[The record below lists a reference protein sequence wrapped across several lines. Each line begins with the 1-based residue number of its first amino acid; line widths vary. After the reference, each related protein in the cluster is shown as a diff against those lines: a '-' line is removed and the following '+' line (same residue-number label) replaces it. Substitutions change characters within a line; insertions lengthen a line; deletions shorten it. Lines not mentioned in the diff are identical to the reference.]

1 MKGSLYN
8 HPRLV
13 WLIFI
18 LIIVAGYNAFQNM
31 PRLEDP
37 HLVSRVVN
45 ITTFYPGADASRVEA
60 EITEKIEQKIMEV
73 AEVKEVM
80 TTSRPNVSVIIVELK
95 DEVNDATP
103 ITAKLRDKVS
113 EVANM
118 PEGAAAPL
126 FNDRR
131 MYAHSAI
138 IALKWISDTP
148 INYAILGRHAR
159 ELALRL
165 QMLEGTDFTEITGL
179 SKEEIT
185 ITLDDGVLAAHGLTA
200 QDVATRIH
208 QSDAR
213 SSAGQVK
220 GNENSYVIE
229 MDGALDSLER
239 IRRIPLK
246 LDPVGASLRL
256 GDAATVTRGHK
267 NPQEVFAYIDGVYGV
282 TVSARMLENQRID
295 LWANKVNDII
305 VDYQTTLPDGIE
317 LTQIFDQSFYAS
329 ERLNGL
335 MKNLAFGAL
344 IVVLVLFVT
353 LGWRASLVSASILPL
368 TLLAS
373 LAIVSVMGFRI
384 EQMLV
389 TGLIVALG
397 IMVDNAIVITDE
409 VQHRLLSGT
418 SRSAAVGGAVRKLWL
433 PLFGST
439 LTTIIAF
446 MPLVLMPGNAGNF
459 IGGIPAAVISSL
471 VASYVIAF
479 TIISALAGRFIKRD
493 KPDVGTHKRVWWENG
508 IVGKR
513 ISNAF
518 KKSLEWSISNPVKS
532 MIIASILPFSGFYG
546 ATQLTD
552 QFFPR
557 SDRNQFRVQIQLPA
571 QASLNETKVA
581 VQKVDEILKQEKAV
595 TETSW
600 YAGENIPKFYYS
612 LIPLSDGI
620 TSFAESM
627 VTATDQ
633 ASIEALMPPL
643 QAKLSLAFPEYEILV
658 LELNGGPPVNA
669 PLEVR
674 VVGPSL
680 DKLNQIGE
688 DIRAIMSRVEAV
700 KSTRMSLK
708 TGRPQ
713 VTIKAREDA
722 VSAAGLTLRQVA
734 EQVRMLTDGTV
745 ATHVIEETEQ
755 IPVHIISKLSSR
767 DSIDAIR
774 NLNILAPN
782 GAREA
787 DGSFSD
793 LPLDAIAD
801 VEMTSKIGSIQR
813 RNGER
818 VNTIQGFVEFGVLA
832 GTVFENFK
840 VELAKANIQIPAG
853 YRLEFGG
860 ESEKR
865 DEALG
870 KLFATVGFLIVLMV
884 MAIVLTFNS
893 FRLAY
898 ITFISAIQ
906 SAGLGLFWLWVFDF
920 PFGFL
925 VIIGVMGLIGL
936 AMNATIVILSELKGV
951 DADMVGNPDSI
962 VQGVMN
968 TGRHIAS
975 TTLTTVGGFLPLI
988 IAGGV
993 FWPPFAISIAGGA
1006 FLSMI
1011 VSFYFAPAAYMWFAM
1026 RNKRKLYGEL
1036 YSDTSPQETEI

>member
-13 WLIFI
+13 WLIFL
-18 LIIVAGYNAFQNM
+18 LIILAGYNAFTSM

-45 ITTFYPGADASRVEA
+45 ITTFYPGADAARVEA
-60 EITEKIEQKIMEV
+60 EVTEKIEQKIMEV
-73 AEVKEVM
+73 AEVKKLM
-80 TTSRPNVSVIIVELK
+80 TTSRSNVSVIMVELK
-95 DEVNDATP
+95 DEVDDATP
-103 ITAKLRDKVS
+103 VTAKLRDKVA
-113 EVANM
+113 EVTSM
-118 PEGAAAPL
+118 PAGARAPL
-126 FNDRR
+126 FNDRQ

-138 IALKWISDTP
+138 LALKWTSDAP
-148 INYAILGRHAR
+148 INYAILGRHGR

-179 SKEEIT
+179 AEEEIT
-185 ITLDDGVLAAHGLTA
+185 ISLDDATLASHGLTA
-200 QDVATRIH
+200 QDVANRVR

-213 SSAGQVK
+213 NSSGQMK
-220 GNENSYVIE
+220 GDKNSYVIE
-229 MDGALDSLER
+229 LDGALDSLER
-239 IRRIPLK
+239 IRRIPLA
-246 LDPVGASLRL
+246 LDPVGASLRV
-256 GDAATVTRGHK
+256 GDTATVTRGYK
-267 NPQEVFAYIDGVYGV
+267 KPQEVFAYIDGVYGI

-295 LWANKVNDII
+295 LWSEKVNDII
-305 VDYQTTLPDGIE
+305 ESYSANMPDSIE
-317 LTQIFDQSFYAS
+317 LVQIFDQSFYAS

-335 MKNLAFGAL
+335 LKNLAIGAL
-344 IVVLVLFVT
+344 IVVLVLFIT

-373 LAIVSVMGFRI
+373 LAIVAMMGFRI

-409 VQHRLLSGT
+409 VQHRLLDGH
-418 SRSAAVGGAVRKLWL
+418 SRSSAVASTVRKLWL

-471 VASYVIAF
+471 IASYIIAF
-479 TIISALAGRFIKRD
+479 TIISALSGRLITRNKSSAGE
-493 KPDVGTHKRVWWENG
+493 HKRIWWQSG
-508 IVGKR
+508 IVGKG
-513 ISNAF
+513 ISTTF
-518 KKSLEWSISNPVKS
+518 KKSLTWSIANPVKS
-532 MIIASILPFSGFYG
+532 MVVASLLPLSGFIG

-571 QASLNETKVA
+571 QASLDETKKA
-581 VQKVDEILKQEKAV
+581 VEEVDLLLKQEKAILA
-595 TETSW
+595 TSW
-600 YAGENIPKFYYS
+600 FAGERIPKFYYS
-612 LIPLSDGI
+612 LIPHNQGV

-627 VTATDQ
+627 ITATDQ
-633 ASIEALMPPL
+633 KSIEELMPVL
-643 QAKLSLAFPEYEILV
+643 QKKLNLAFPQHEILV
-658 LELNGGPPVNA
+658 LELGAGPPLDA
-669 PLEVR
+669 PLEIR
-674 VVGPSL
+674 VVGPSFETL
-680 DKLNQIGE
+680 DELGE
-688 DIRAIMSRVEAV
+688 QVRTVMSRLPAV
-700 KSTRMSLK
+700 TSTRMSLK

-713 VTIKAREDA
+713 ITIKAREDA

-745 ATHVIEETEQ
+745 ATHMIEETEQ
-755 IPVHIISKLSSR
+755 IPVRVISKRSNR
-767 DSIDAIR
+767 DTIDAIR
-774 NLNILAPN
+774 NLNILGPN
-782 GAREA
+782 ASREA
-787 DGSFSD
+787 DGSSSD
-793 LPLDAIAD
+793 LPLDAIAT
-801 VEMTSKIGSIQR
+801 VEFSSKIGSIQR
-813 RNGER
+813 LNGER
-818 VNTIQGFVEFGVLA
+818 INTIQGFVEFGVLA
-832 GTVFENFK
+832 GTVFE
-840 VELAKANIQIPAG
+840 ELKSELEKENIEIPAG
-853 YRLEFGG
+853 YRLEYGG

-870 KLFATVGFLIVLMV
+870 NLFAAVGFLIVLMV

-925 VIIGVMGLIGL
+925 VIIGIMGLIGL
-936 AMNATIVILSELKGV
+936 AMNATIVILSELKS
-951 DADMVGNPDSI
+951 ADNNMQGNEQD
-962 VQGVMN
+962 VVRGVMN
-968 TGRHIAS
+968 TGRHIVS

-988 IAGGV
+988 LAGGV

-1011 VSFYFAPAAYMWFAM
+1011 VSFYFAPAAYMWFAK
-1026 RNKRKLYGEL
+1026 RNARRKHQQKLARARFQ
-1036 YSDTSPQETEI
+1036 SADF

>member
-18 LIIVAGYNAFQNM
+18 LIILAGYNAFQNM
-31 PRLEDP
+31 PRLEDT

-60 EITEKIEQKIMEV
+60 ELTEKIEQKIMEV

-95 DEVNDATP
+95 DEVDDATP
-103 ITAKLRDKVS
+103 ITAKIRDKVS
-113 EVANM
+113 EVTGM
-118 PEGAAAPL
+118 PEGAEDPH

-138 IALKWISDTP
+138 IALKWISETP
-148 INYAILGRHAR
+148 INYAILGRHAK
-159 ELALRL
+159 ELSLRL
-165 QMLEGTDFTEITGL
+165 QMLDGTDFTEITGL

-185 ITLDDGVLAAHGLTA
+185 ITLDDDILASHGLTA
-200 QDVATRIH
+200 QEVASRIR

-220 GNENSYVIE
+220 GNKNSYVIE

-246 LDPVGASLRL
+246 LDPVGAALRV
-256 GDAATVTRGHK
+256 GDTATVTRGHK
-267 NPQEVFAYIDGVYGV
+267 NPQEVFAYIDGEYGV

-295 LWANKVNDII
+295 KWAQKVDAILQ
-305 VDYQTTLPDGIE
+305 DYRTTLPDSIE
-317 LTQIFDQSFYAS
+317 LTQIFDQGFYAS

-344 IVVLVLFVT
+344 IVVLVLFIT
-353 LGWRASLVSASILPL
+353 LGWRASLISASILPL

-409 VQHRLLSGT
+409 VQHRLLGGA
-418 SRSAAVGGAVRKLWL
+418 SRSAAVAGTVRKLWL

-471 VASYVIAF
+471 IASYIIAF
-479 TIISALAGRFIKRD
+479 TVISALGGRFIKRN
-493 KPDVGTHKRVWWENG
+493 KSGTDPQKRVWWENG
-508 IVGKR
+508 IIGER
-513 ISNAF
+513 LASSF
-518 KKSLEWSISNPVKS
+518 RKSLEWSVSNPVKS
-532 MIIASILPFSGFYG
+532 MVIASILPFSGFYG

-571 QASLNETKVA
+571 QASLHETKIA
-581 VQKVDEILKQEKAV
+581 VQKVDQILRQKKSI

-600 YAGENIPKFYYS
+600 FAGENIPKFYYS

-633 ASIEALMPPL
+633 TSIEALMPPL
-643 QAKLSLAFPEYEILV
+643 QEELSLAFPNYEILV
-658 LELNGGPPVNA
+658 LELNAGPPISA

-674 VVGPSL
+674 VVGPSFEI
-680 DKLNQIGE
+680 LNEIGE
-688 DIRAIMSRVEAV
+688 EVRAIMSRIESV

-713 VTIKAREDA
+713 ITIKAREDD
-722 VSAAGLTLRQVA
+722 VSIAGLTLRQVA
-734 EQVRMLTDGTV
+734 EQVRFLTDGII
-745 ATHVIEETEQ
+745 ATQLIEETEQ
-755 IPVHIISKLSSR
+755 IPVHIISKRSSR

-774 NLNILAPN
+774 NLNILSSNA
-782 GAREA
+782 AKEA

-813 RNGER
+813 RDGER
-818 VNTIQGFVEFGVLA
+818 INTIQGFVEFGVLP

-840 VELAKANIQIPAG
+840 AELSKADIQIPAG
-853 YRLEFGG
+853 YRLEYGG

-870 KLFATVGFLIVLMV
+870 NLFATVGFLIVLMV

-893 FRLAY
+893 FRMAY

-906 SAGLGLFWLWVFDF
+906 SAGLGLFCVWVFNF

-936 AMNATIVILSELKGV
+936 AMNATIVILSELKDV
-951 DADMVGNPDSI
+951 DNNMEGDPEAV

-968 TGRHIAS
+968 TGRHIVS

-988 IAGGV
+988 VAGGI

-1011 VSFYFAPAAYMWFAM
+1011 VSFYFAPAAYMWFAI
-1026 RNKRKLYGEL
+1026 RNKRKLYKPL
-1036 YSDTSPQETEI
+1036 YTDGYPQETKS

>member
-60 EITEKIEQKIMEV
+60 EVTEKIEKKIMEV
-73 AEVKEVM
+73 AEVKEVT

-95 DEVNDATP
+95 DEVDDATP
-103 ITAKLRDKVS
+103 ITAKIRDKVS
-113 EVANM
+113 EVAGM
-118 PEGAAAPL
+118 PEGVQESS
-126 FNDRR
+126 FSDRR

-138 IALKWISDTP
+138 LALKWVSDAP
-148 INYAILGRHAR
+148 INFAILGRHSR
-159 ELALRL
+159 ELSLRL
-165 QMLEGTDFTEITGL
+165 QMLDGTDFTEITGL

-185 ITLDDGVLAAHGLTA
+185 VTLDDDVLASHGLTP
-200 QDVATRIH
+200 QDVANRIH

-213 SSAGQVK
+213 GSAGQVK
-220 GNENSYVIE
+220 GNDNSYVIE
-229 MDGALDSLER
+229 MDGALDNLER

-246 LDPVGASLRL
+246 LDPVGAALRV
-256 GDAATVTRGHK
+256 GDTATVTRGHK

-305 VDYQTTLPDGIE
+305 VDYQATLPDGIE
-317 LTQIFDQSFYAS
+317 LTQIFDQNFYAS
-329 ERLNGL
+329 ERLYGL

-344 IVVLVLFVT
+344 IVVMVLFVT

-373 LAIVSVMGFRI
+373 LAIVAALGFRI

-409 VQHRLLSGT
+409 VQHRLLGGA

-471 VASYVIAF
+471 IASYIIAF

-493 KPDVGTHKRVWWENG
+493 KPSDAAHKRVWWENG

-513 ISNAF
+513 LSSAF
-518 KKSLEWSISNPVKS
+518 KRSLEWSISNPVKS
-532 MIIASILPFSGFYG
+532 MIVASLLPFSGFYG

-571 QASLNETKVA
+571 QASLQETKTA
-581 VQKVDEILKQEKAV
+581 VQKVDKILRQEKAI

-600 YAGENIPKFYYS
+600 FAGENIPKFYYS

-627 VTATDQ
+627 ITATDQ
-633 ASIEALMPPL
+633 ASIEALIPPL
-643 QAKLSLAFPEYEILV
+643 QTKLSRAFPEYEILV
-658 LELNGGPPVNA
+658 LELNGGPPVSA

-674 VVGPSL
+674 IVGPSL
-680 DKLNQIGE
+680 DKLNQLGE
-688 DIRAIMSRVEAV
+688 EIRAVMSRTPSV
-700 KSTRMSLK
+700 KSTRVSLK

-713 VTIKAREDA
+713 ITIKAREDA
-722 VSAAGLTLRQVA
+722 VSIAGLTLRQVA
-734 EQVRMLTDGTV
+734 EQVRLLTDGII
-745 ATHVIEETEQ
+745 ATQLIEQTEQ
-755 IPVHIISKLSSR
+755 IPVHIISRRANR

-774 NLNILAPN
+774 NLNILGAN
-782 GAREA
+782 GSKEA

-801 VEMTSKIGSIQR
+801 VVMTSKVGSIQR
-813 RNGER
+813 RDGER
-818 VNTIQGFVEFGVLA
+818 VNTIQGFVEFGVLPGA
-832 GTVFENFK
+832 TFEQFK
-840 VELAKANIQIPAG
+840 KELAAANIQIPVG
-853 YRLEFGG
+853 YRIEYGG

-870 KLFATVGFLIVLMV
+870 KLFGTVGFLVILMV

-906 SAGLGLFWLWVFDF
+906 SAGLGLFWLWVFNF

-951 DADMVGNPDSI
+951 DGNMKGDPDAV

-968 TGRHIAS
+968 TGRHIVS

-1011 VSFYFAPAAYMWFAM
+1011 VSFYFAPAAYMWFAI
-1026 RNKRKLYGEL
+1026 RNKRKLYAHH
-1036 YSDTSPQETEI
+1036 YTEPNPAKTDI

>member
-18 LIIVAGYNAFQNM
+18 LIILAGNNAFQQM

-60 EITEKIEQKIMEV
+60 EVTEKLEQKIMEV
-73 AEVKEVM
+73 AEVKRVM
-80 TTSRPNVSVIIVELK
+80 TTSRPNVSVITVELK
-95 DEVNDATP
+95 DEVDDATP

-113 EVANM
+113 EVTGM
-118 PEGAAAPL
+118 PEGAEHPQ
-126 FNDRR
+126 FNDRQ

-138 IALKWISDTP
+138 LALKWTSDAP
-148 INYAILGRHAR
+148 INYAILGRHGR

-185 ITLDDGVLAAHGLTA
+185 ITLDDALLASHGLTA
-200 QDVATRIH
+200 QDIASRVR

-213 SSAGQVK
+213 SSSGQVK
-220 GNENSYVIE
+220 GDKNSYVIE
-229 MDGALDSLER
+229 MAGALDSLER
-239 IRRIPLK
+239 IRRVPLK
-246 LDPVGASLRL
+246 LDPVGASLRV
-256 GDAATVTRGHK
+256 GDVATVTRGHK
-267 NPQEVFAYIDGVYGV
+267 NPQQVFAYIDGVYGI
-282 TVSARMLENQRID
+282 TISARMLENQRID
-295 LWANKVNDII
+295 KWAEKVEAIL
-305 VDYQTTLPDGIE
+305 VEYRHTMPDSIE
-317 LTQIFDQSFYAS
+317 LTEIFDQSFYAS
-329 ERLNGL
+329 ERLYGL

-344 IVVLVLFVT
+344 IVVMVLFIT

-409 VQHRLLSGT
+409 VQHRLLGGA
-418 SRSAAVGGAVRKLWL
+418 SRSAAVAGTVRKLWL

-446 MPLVLMPGNAGNF
+446 MPLALMPGNAGNF

-471 VASYVIAF
+471 IASYVIAF
-479 TIISALAGRFIKRD
+479 TIISALGGRLIKRNKSLHD
-493 KPDVGTHKRVWWENG
+493 TTERVWWENG
-508 IVGKR
+508 ITGTR
-513 ISNAF
+513 LAAAF
-518 KKSLEWSISNPVKS
+518 KKSLEWSIANPVRS
-532 MIIASILPFSGFYG
+532 MLIASVLPAMGFYG
-546 ATQLTD
+546 ASQLTD

-557 SDRNQFRVQIQLPA
+557 SDRDQFRVQIQLPA
-571 QASLNETKVA
+571 QASLAETKLA
-581 VQKVDEILKQEKAV
+581 VEKVDKIIKQEDAI
-595 TETSW
+595 TAISW
-600 YAGENIPKFYYS
+600 FAGERIPKFYYS
-612 LIPLSDGI
+612 LIPQNQGI

-627 VTATDQ
+627 ITATDQ
-633 ASIEALMPPL
+633 TSIEALMPRL
-643 QAKLSLAFPEYEILV
+643 QKKLSRTFPEYEILV
-658 LELNGGPPVNA
+658 LELGAGPPTSA

-674 VVGPSL
+674 IVGPSF

-688 DIRAIMSRVEAV
+688 EIRTTMSKVDSV

-713 VTIKAREDA
+713 ITIKAREDA
-722 VSAAGLTLRQVA
+722 VSASGLTLRQVA
-734 EQVRMLTDGTV
+734 EQVRMLTDGTI
-745 ATHVIEETEQ
+745 ATHLIEETEQ
-755 IPVHIISKLSSR
+755 IPVHIISKRSSR

-782 GAREA
+782 GAKEA

-801 VEMTSKIGSIQR
+801 VELTSKIGSIER

-818 VNTIQGFVEFGVLA
+818 VNTIQGFVNFGVLP
-832 GTVFENFK
+832 GTVFNQFK
-840 VELAKANIQIPAG
+840 KDLAAANIQIPAG
-853 YRLEFGG
+853 YRIEYGG

-870 KLFATVGFLIVLMV
+870 KLFATVGFLVVLMV

-893 FRLAY
+893 FRMAY
-898 ITFISAIQ
+898 ITFVSAIQ

-936 AMNATIVILSELKGV
+936 AMNATIVILSELRS
-951 DADMVGNPDSI
+951 ADTNMEGDPEAV

-968 TGRHIAS
+968 TGRHIGS

-1026 RNKRKLYGEL
+1026 RNKRKLYAHH
-1036 YSDTSPQETEI
+1036 YTEANPAKTDI

>member
-18 LIIVAGYNAFQNM
+18 LIILAGNNAFQQM

-60 EITEKIEQKIMEV
+60 EVTEKLEQKIMEV
-73 AEVKEVM
+73 AEVKRVT
-80 TTSRPNVSVIIVELK
+80 TTSRPNVSVITVELK
-95 DEVNDATP
+95 DEVDDATP

-113 EVANM
+113 EVTGM
-118 PEGAAAPL
+118 PEGAEDPQ
-126 FNDRR
+126 FNDRQ

-138 IALKWISDTP
+138 LALKWTSEAP
-148 INYAILGRHAR
+148 INYAILGRHGR

-185 ITLDDGVLAAHGLTA
+185 ITLDDTLLASHGLTA
-200 QDVATRIH
+200 QDVATRVR

-213 SSAGQVK
+213 SSSGQVK
-220 GNENSYVIE
+220 GDKNSYVIE
-229 MDGALDSLER
+229 MAGALDSLER
-239 IRRIPLK
+239 IRRVPLK
-246 LDPVGASLRL
+246 LDPVGASLRV
-256 GDAATVTRGHK
+256 GDIATVARGHK
-267 NPQEVFAYIDGVYGV
+267 NPQQVFAYIDGVYGI
-282 TVSARMLENQRID
+282 TISARMLENQRID
-295 LWANKVNDII
+295 KWAEKVEAIL
-305 VDYQTTLPDGIE
+305 VDYRATMPDSVE
-317 LTQIFDQSFYAS
+317 LTEIFDQSFYAG
-329 ERLNGL
+329 ERLYGL

-344 IVVLVLFVT
+344 IVVMVLFIT

-373 LAIVSVMGFRI
+373 LAIVSVMGFQI

-409 VQHRLLSGT
+409 VQHRLLGGS
-418 SRSAAVGGAVRKLWL
+418 SRSAAVAGTVRKLWL

-446 MPLVLMPGNAGNF
+446 MPLALMPGNAGNF

-471 VASYVIAF
+471 IASYIIAF
-479 TIISALAGRFIKRD
+479 TIISALGGRLIKRTKSQHD
-493 KPDVGTHKRVWWENG
+493 TTKRVWWENG
-508 IVGKR
+508 ITGTR
-513 ISNAF
+513 LAAAF
-518 KKSLEWSISNPVKS
+518 KKSLEWSISNPVRS
-532 MIIASILPFSGFYG
+532 MLIASILPAMGFYG
-546 ATQLTD
+546 ASQLTD

-557 SDRNQFRVQIQLPA
+557 SDRDQFRVQIQLPP
-571 QASLNETKVA
+571 QASLAETKLA
-581 VQKVDEILKQEKAV
+581 VQKVDEIIKQEEAI
-595 TETSW
+595 TAISW
-600 YAGENIPKFYYS
+600 FAGERIPKFYYS
-612 LIPLSDGI
+612 LIPHNQGI

-627 VTATDQ
+627 ITATDQ
-633 ASIEALMPPL
+633 ASIEALMPRL
-643 QAKLSLAFPEYEILV
+643 QKNLSHTFPEYEILV
-658 LELNGGPPVNA
+658 LELGAGPPINA

-674 VVGPSL
+674 IVGPAF

-688 DIRAIMSRVEAV
+688 EIRTIMSNINSV

-713 VTIKAREDA
+713 ITIKAREDA
-722 VSAAGLTLRQVA
+722 VSASGLTLRQVA
-734 EQVRMLTDGTV
+734 EQVRMLTDGTI
-745 ATHVIEETEQ
+745 ATHLIEETEQ
-755 IPVHIISKLSSR
+755 IPVHIINKRSSR

-782 GAREA
+782 GAKEA

-801 VEMTSKIGSIQR
+801 VELTSKIGSIER

-818 VNTIQGFVEFGVLA
+818 VNTIQGFVEFGVLP
-832 GTVFENFK
+832 GTIFNQFK
-840 VELAKANIQIPAG
+840 KELAAANIQIPAG
-853 YRLEFGG
+853 YRIEYGG

-870 KLFATVGFLIVLMV
+870 KLFATVGFLVVLMV

-893 FRLAY
+893 FRMAY
-898 ITFISAIQ
+898 ITFVSAIQ
-906 SAGLGLFWLWVFDF
+906 SAGLGLFWLWIFDF

-936 AMNATIVILSELKGV
+936 AMNATIVILSELRSTDTNMEGDPEAV
-951 DADMVGNPDSI
+951 

-968 TGRHIAS
+968 TGRHIGS

-1026 RNKRKLYGEL
+1026 RNKRKLYAHH
-1036 YSDTSPQETEI
+1036 YTEATPAKTDI

>member
-18 LIIVAGYNAFQNM
+18 LIILAGYNAFQNM

-37 HLVSRVVN
+37 HLESRVVN
-45 ITTFYPGADASRVEA
+45 ITTYYPGADARRVEA

-73 AEVKEVM
+73 AEVKKLM
-80 TTSRPNVSVIIVELK
+80 TTSRTNVSVITVELK
-95 DEVNDATP
+95 DEIMDAAP
-103 ITAKLRDKVS
+103 ITSKIRDKIA
-113 EVANM
+113 EVTDM
-118 PEGAAAPL
+118 PDGAMEPL
-126 FNDRR
+126 LNDRQ

-138 IALKWISDTP
+138 IALKWISEAP
-148 INYAILGRHAR
+148 INYGILGRHGK
-159 ELALRL
+159 ELALRI
-165 QMLEGTDFTEITGL
+165 QSLEGTDFTEITGVAE
-179 SKEEIT
+179 EEIT
-185 ITLDDGVLAAHGLTA
+185 IAVDDATLSAHGLTV
-200 QDVATRIH
+200 QDVAQRIRL
-208 QSDAR
+208 SDAR
-213 SSAGQVK
+213 TSSGQVK
-220 GNENSYVIE
+220 GDKNSYVIE

-239 IRRIPLK
+239 IRRVPLA
-246 LDPVGASLRL
+246 LDSFGASLRV
-256 GDAATVTRGHK
+256 GDVASVTRGNK
-267 NPQEVFAYIDGVYGV
+267 KPQEVFAYIDGVYGI

-295 LWANKVNDII
+295 LWAGKVDDILE
-305 VDYQTTLPDGIE
+305 DYRDILPDGIE
-317 LTQIFDQSFYAS
+317 LTQVFDQRFYAS

-335 MKNLAFGAL
+335 MKNLAFGAM
-344 IVVLVLFVT
+344 IVVLVLFIS

-373 LAIVSVMGFRI
+373 LAIVSLLGFRI

-409 VQHRLLSGT
+409 VQHRLLNGY
-418 SRSAAVGGAVRKLWL
+418 SRSMAVASTVRKLWL

-446 MPLVLMPGNAGNF
+446 MPLVLMPGNAGDF

-471 VASYVIAF
+471 IASYIIAF
-479 TIISALAGRFIKRD
+479 TIISAMGGRLIKRSGAKED
-493 KPDVGTHKRVWWENG
+493 TPTRVWWENG
-508 IVGKR
+508 MEGLR
-513 ISNAF
+513 LSAAF
-518 KKSLEWSISNPVKS
+518 KRSLTWSINNPVRS
-532 MIIASILPFSGFYG
+532 MMVASLLPIAGFIG

-557 SDRNQFRVQIQLPA
+557 SDRNQFTVQIRLPE
-571 QASLNETKVA
+571 QASLEETRKV
-581 VQKVDEILKQEKAV
+581 VEKVDIILRQEEAV
-595 TETSW
+595 LSTSW
-600 YAGENIPKFYYS
+600 FAGERTPKFFYS
-612 LIPLSDGI
+612 MMPSNQGD
-620 TSFAESM
+620 TSFAEAM

-633 ASIEALMPPL
+633 PSIEATLPGL
-643 QAKLSLAFPEYEILV
+643 QQKLSLAFPGNEILV
-658 LELNGGPPVNA
+658 RELNAGPPVLA

-680 DKLNQIGE
+680 EELHRIGE
-688 DIRAIMSRVEAV
+688 DIRAIMSQIKSVT
-700 KSTRMSLK
+700 STRVTLK

-713 VTIKAREDA
+713 VTINAREDA
-722 VSAAGLTLRQVA
+722 VSVAYLTLRQVA
-734 EQVRMLTDGTV
+734 DQIRILTDGV
-745 ATHVIEETEQ
+745 IATHLIDETEQ
-755 IPVHIISKLSSR
+755 IPIRVISNKSDR

-774 NLNILAPN
+774 NLNILAAN
-782 GAREA
+782 VAMEA
-787 DGSFSD
+787 DGSYSD

-801 VEMTSKIGSIQR
+801 VELTSKVGAIQR
-813 RNGER
+813 RNSER
-818 VNTIQGFVEFGVLA
+818 VNTIQGFVEFGVLP
-832 GTVFENFK
+832 GTIFEQLK
-840 VELAKANIQIPAG
+840 DEIIAADLDIPSG
-853 YRLEFGG
+853 YRIEFGG
-860 ESEKR
+860 ETEKR

-906 SAGLGLFWLWVFDF
+906 SAGLGLLCLWIFDF

-936 AMNATIVILSELKGV
+936 AMNATIVILSELRSV
-951 DADMVGNPDSI
+951 DQEMTGNTQAV

-968 TGRHIAS
+968 TGRHIIS

-988 IAGGV
+988 VAGGV

-1011 VSFYFAPAAYMWFAM
+1011 VSFYFAPAAYVWFA
-1026 RNKRKLYGEL
+1026 RRAQKKHVHPAL
-1036 YSDTSPQETEI
+1036 SKAVQ